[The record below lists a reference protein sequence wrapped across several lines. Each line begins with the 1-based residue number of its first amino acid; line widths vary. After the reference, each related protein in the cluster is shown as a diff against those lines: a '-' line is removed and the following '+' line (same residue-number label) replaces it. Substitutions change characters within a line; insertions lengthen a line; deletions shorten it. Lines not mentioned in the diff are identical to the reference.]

1 MQLLVCILLVLMLVS
16 EVEAEVEVE
25 LETVEQLVV
34 EDYMG
39 LWYEVYT
46 YKESGSEVEG
56 YCATEF
62 YRERDEGVIS
72 VSE

>member
-1 MQLLVCILLVLMLVS
+1 MQLLICILLVLVLVLVS
-16 EVEAEVEVE
+16 EVEAEVES
-25 LETVEQLVV
+25 VEQLVV

>member
-1 MQLLVCILLVLMLVS
+1 MQLLICILLVLVLVLVS
-16 EVEAEVEVE
+16 EVEAEVES
-25 LETVEQLVV
+25 VEQLVV

-46 YKESGSEVEG
+46 YKESGSEVKG

>member
-1 MQLLVCILLVLMLVS
+1 MQLLICILLVLVLVLVS
-16 EVEAEVEVE
+16 EVEAEVES
-25 LETVEQLVV
+25 VEQLVV

-46 YKESGSEVEG
+46 YKESGSEGEG

>member
-1 MQLLVCILLVLMLVS
+1 MQLLVCILLVLVLVLVS
-16 EVEAEVEVE
+16 EAEAEV
-25 LETVEQLVV
+25 ETVEQLVV

>member
-16 EVEAEVEVE
+16 EVEAEVE